1 MNKVVLVCCIL
12 DFGQGSKALQAA
24 QNAGA
29 LGQTIILGRG
39 TVQDRLLKFLGA
51 YEVRKEILVAAVASR
66 DLEENL
72 YGRLDEKFNLHK
84 PQTGIAFSL
93 PLGQLAAID
102 GRQVEFMRGAKGG
115 RQMLYE
121 AIFVIVNKGLS
132 VEVLEAAQG
141 AGSTGGTVIHG
152 RGSGT
157 EEKAKLFNIAIEPEK
172 DIVLILSKREK
183 TEDITGAIEKRLR
196 ITEPGAGIIFVL
208 GVSRTLGL
216 YEGAEEVKGK
226 ESD

>member
-1 MNKVVLVCCIL
+1 MAASMKNSTCI
-12 DFGQGSKALQAA
+12 
-24 QNAGA
+24 N
-29 LGQTIILGRG
+29 
-39 TVQDRLLKFLGA
+39 
-51 YEVRKEILVAAVASR
+51 
-66 DLEENL
+66 
-72 YGRLDEKFNLHK
+72 

-102 GRQVEFMRGAKGG
+102 GRQVEFMRGGAKGG

-141 AGSTGGTVIHG
+141 GAGSTGGTVIHG
-152 RGSGT
+152 RGGSGT

-216 YEGAEEVKGK
+216 YEGGAEE
-226 ESD
+226 

>member
-1 MNKVVLVCCIL
+1 M
-12 DFGQGSKALQAA
+12 
-24 QNAGA
+24 
-29 LGQTIILGRG
+29 
-39 TVQDRLLKFLGA
+39 
-51 YEVRKEILVAAVASR
+51 RKEILVAAVASR

-102 GRQVEFMRGAKGG
+102 GRQVEFMRGGAKGG

-141 AGSTGGTVIHG
+141 GAGSTGGTVIHG
-152 RGSGT
+152 RGGSGT

-183 TEDITGAIEKRLR
+183 TEDITGGAIEKRLR

-216 YEGAEEVKGK
+216 YEGGAEE
-226 ESD
+226 